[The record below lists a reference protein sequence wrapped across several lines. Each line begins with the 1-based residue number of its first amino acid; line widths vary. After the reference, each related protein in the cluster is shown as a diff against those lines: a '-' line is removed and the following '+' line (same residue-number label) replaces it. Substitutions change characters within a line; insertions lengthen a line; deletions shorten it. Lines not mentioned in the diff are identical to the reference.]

1 MLKRFLVGISCL
13 VVILTVQSP
22 LCAIPPASFFQDAPD
37 TLMLFAHQ
45 ADDPVR
51 IVQASFGADN
61 ELLDARLENSS
72 HKKIQNYRLGWAVV
86 KKDDVRLGKGTSAA
100 DVPENVD
107 SSTAF
112 NIPGQGNVAKD
123 DLSKHPTGIVF
134 YIAELQFQDGS
145 HWQAD
150 VKKIKKEAT
159 DLLK

>member
-1 MLKRFLVGISCL
+1 LKRFWVGISGL
-13 VVILTVQSP
+13 VVILTVQSQLWALSP
-22 LCAIPPASFFQDAPD
+22 AIPFQGATE

-61 ELLDARLENSS
+61 ELLDARVENSS

-86 KKDDVRLGKGTSAA
+86 KKDDVRFGRGNPV
-100 DVPENVD
+100 DVPESVD
-107 SSTAF
+107 SSAAF
-112 NIPGQGNVAKD
+112 NIPGQGNIAKD
-123 DLSKHPTGIVF
+123 DLSKHPAGIVF

-150 VKKIKKEAT
+150 IKKIKKEAA
-159 DLLK
+159 DMLK